1 MVSLSMRG
9 RRSVALLVTLWACV
23 AAAQPPGGAPADLSP
38 LEQQALAEGEA
49 GKTADALRDYKQ
61 ALAIRPE
68 WKEGWWN
75 LGALQY
81 GANQFAGA
89 KATFLRVV
97 GFAPNLGA
105 AWSLLGLSEYETGD
119 YAAAL
124 EHLEKARSLGIA
136 DDPEVERVSIYHLG
150 LLLIRNSQFEQASEL
165 LLKSFGSGVLSPQI
179 KTALGL
185 ATLRVPLLPEQVDP
199 SREALVAAVGAAAGA
214 GPGEPDAL
222 EALLAA
228 HPDIPYLH
236 YACGVALANA
246 GREQEARA
254 PLLAE
259 TKISPQS
266 PLPWAALARLELRLG
281 AAGEASEAA
290 RQAAALEP
298 GGRAVV
304 AEPRIV
310 ALYSSGS
317 NPGLADAKDHLWS
330 QAMQQYSLAQYASA
344 SAGLKEWLRANP
356 ANGTGW
362 AVLGLCEFAMRDYDN
377 ALIHLDRGATLG
389 LSGSEQSL
397 QQARYTYGAL
407 LVRAGQFD
415 RGSEVLMAALGGA
428 GQQTEKV
435 QDALGLALL
444 RRAQLP
450 AAESTPLVSAAGRI
464 AVLLRQSKYDDAF
477 ALFKPLLA
485 EYPSTPF
492 LHYAYGTALLALS
505 QYDEAAAQMRTELA
519 LSPASELPC
528 VRLAS
533 IALRQHHAAD
543 ALAWSRRA
551 LALNT
556 KSVEAHYLL
565 GRASLEAGDDATAL
579 SELQAASKLS
589 PASPEIHF
597 NLAKAYARARM
608 PEQAA
613 QERRTFAELSAL
625 AEAQRDTI
633 GGVYTGPRDA
643 GEMTGPPPSNP
654 VQPTP
659 SRGP

>member
-1 MVSLSMRG
+1 MRC
-9 RRSVALLVTLWACV
+9 RRSVAPLVMLFACV
-23 AAAQPPGGAPADLSP
+23 AAAQSSAGAPLDLTP
-38 LEQQALAEGEA
+38 LEQQALAEAEA
-49 GKTADALRDYKQ
+49 GKTADALRDYRQ
-61 ALAIRPE
+61 ALALRPE

-75 LGALQY
+75 LGALEY
-81 GANQFAGA
+81 GANQFAAA

-97 GFAPNLGA
+97 SFAPNLGA

-124 EHLEKARSLGIA
+124 DHLEKANALGIA
-136 DDPEVERVSIYHLG
+136 DDAEVERVSSYHLG
-150 LLLIRNSQFEQASEL
+150 LLLIRDSQFERASEL
-165 LLKSFGSGVLSPQI
+165 LLKSFGSGVISPQI
-179 KTALGL
+179 QTALGL

-214 GPGEPDAL
+214 PDAL

-246 GREQEARA
+246 GREQEALA

-281 AAGEASEAA
+281 APVEASEAA
-290 RQAAALEP
+290 RQATALEP
-298 GGRAVV
+298 GGRAL

-317 NPGLADAKDHLWS
+317 GSGLPGADDHLKDQLWS
-330 QAMQQYSLAQYASA
+330 RAMQEYSLAQYAA
-344 SAGLKEWLRANP
+344 AAAELKEWLRAN
-356 ANGTGW
+356 AGNGTGW
-362 AVLGLCEFAMRDYDN
+362 AVLGLCEFAMQDYDN

-389 LSGSEQSL
+389 LSGSAQSL

-428 GQQTEKV
+428 GQQTGKV

-450 AAESTPLVSAAGRI
+450 APESPPLVSGAGRI

-477 ALFKPLLA
+477 ALLKPLLA

-505 QYDEAAAQMRTELA
+505 QYDEAAAQMLRERA
-519 LSPASELPC
+519 ISPLSELPC

-608 PEQAA
+608 LEQAE

-643 GEMTGPPPSNP
+643 GEMTSPPPSNP
-654 VQPTP
+654 AQPIL